1 MKTIRIRL
9 TFIEDVLGTT
19 AADPEIHS
27 EFIASKAPDAK
38 SREEEIEAIGVDAAI
53 EKSMTIFPKMADGTP
68 FLWDYQLK
76 GFFKDT
82 CAALQRMKGEDM
94 AKESCKLKAYKKII
108 DGCIFP
114 SPRRIPFDLHG
125 LQMDVCQRPLRGHTA
140 QGERIALASSETVPE
155 GSTIDVEIMTPDI
168 YEDAVIEWLNYGR
181 FRGLQQW
188 RNSGKGRFVWE
199 TIG

>member
-1 MKTIRIRL
+1 MKTIKIRL

-125 LQMDVCQRPLRGHTA
+125 LQMDVCQRPLRGQTA

-188 RNSGKGRFVWE
+188 RNSGKGRFTWE

>member
-1 MKTIRIRL
+1 MKTIKIRL

-38 SREEEIEAIGVDAAI
+38 SREEEIAAIGVDAAI
-53 EKSMTIFPKMADGTP
+53 EKSMTIFPKTADGTP

-125 LQMDVCQRPLRGHTA
+125 LQMDVCQRPLRGQTA

>member
-125 LQMDVCQRPLRGHTA
+125 LQMDVCQRPLRGQTA

-188 RNSGKGRFVWE
+188 RNSGKGRFTWE
-199 TIG
+199 IIG